1 MSEQAKQSEKNSY
14 TDDFNEVLREE
25 YLAILERRKALNE
38 IVGHHDRNK
47 KSDAGSVAG
56 NDPPWLFGVA
66 LSGGGIRSASFCL
79 GALQA
84 LDQYGLTPRMDY
96 LSTVSGG
103 GYIGAAMVADMTRQE
118 VEQAKRGEDKQLD
131 FPFASRDD
139 AHDVRDNPL
148 VGHIRDNSRFLAPRG
163 FRDITL
169 SIGILMR
176 GWMVNFLLLLT
187 LVLPLATFVIL
198 TNPTTDHLGHSIILD
213 VADWVFGDDWGQTG
227 WTASLRS
234 IVANP
239 FVLSH
244 SALAVFA
251 IWLVAWGLRRSY
263 SDSYA
268 VARKGEHLEQDSFW
282 ARDGRALLLITTLLF
297 LIEVQPKIILWLIE
311 VTSPTFGRRQTTL
324 ETLKALIAAAA
335 AIVTATAAFRGLLIS
350 WVQKA
355 LNSPKIGH
363 QIRGYLARAAF
374 LALGLA
380 LPLLIYGFF
389 LLITLWGIK
398 ISPVS
403 IWGINVSSI
412 SIWGIDIPWIF
423 GRASG
428 YAYGPVWLTANSHL
442 LFTTLVVCMALFLA
456 GRTFAVRYL
465 ADDLAPGRLSS
476 FFAAMMHDYSGSVVV
491 KVVLVLASSV
501 VFAMAARRSGSVWHW
516 DEVTVLLN
524 YLAITA
530 IVTIVAFNFT
540 ENANGLHRLYRDRLR
555 WAFRLGGS
563 EGDADIALKD
573 LGVKAPYLLINGT
586 LNVRCAR
593 QAADPPRESFIAAVI
608 RWVARKIAAAMRLR
622 AWRGPEIVL
631 PGRRSPAPAALSP
644 TAVDPS
650 KRGRNA
656 EFFLFSKHFVGS
668 ESTGYARSKAMAKE
682 EGQLDLAAAAAISG
696 AAISSSM
703 GRISLGLLGPTLAL
717 LNLRLGFWLPNPS
730 GPAFDDR
737 RARSAFPAT
746 EEDTS
751 QRSWEDILRLYLLAE
766 ATGQLRSDSSRVYIT
781 DGGHIDNIGLYQLLK
796 RRCKLIIVVDAE
808 ADAGMNF
815 GAFTD
820 VQRFARIDLGVRISL
835 DWRPVRDAAL
845 ARDVNRTKIIPAD
858 SLLHL
863 RHFAVGR
870 IMYEK
875 DPVEGILL
883 YVKASV
889 TGDEPDYVLDYERRY
904 PLFPNEPT
912 SDQFFSE
919 EQMEAYR
926 ALGFHA
932 MDRALREKQLP
943 ADAEVYDF
951 VQTDLVTAL
960 KTRLGKDVRDID
972 K

>member
-1 MSEQAKQSEKNSY
+1 MSNQRKKGKRNQHTK
-14 TDDFNEVLREE
+14 DFKTVLRIE
-25 YLAILERRKALNE
+25 YRSIIRRRKRLGVDVSN
-38 IVGHHDRNK
+38 
-47 KSDAGSVAG
+47 AGSGKPDSVPKR
-56 NDPPWLFGVA
+56 DPAWLFGVA

-84 LDQYGLTPRMDY
+84 LDQYKLTPRIDY

-103 GYIGAAMVADMTRQE
+103 GYIGSAMVADMTRQE
-118 VEQAKRGEDKQLD
+118 LEADIARQKLEPAESGEDGPLD
-131 FPFASRDD
+131 FPFASGEGVS
-139 AHDVRDNPL
+139 DVHDNPL

-163 FRDITL
+163 FRDISL

-187 LVLPLATFVIL
+187 LLLPLATFVIL
-198 TNPTTDHLGHSIILD
+198 TNPTTNHLSHSIVLD
-213 VADWVFGDDWGQTG
+213 VTNRLFGDDWGKEG
-227 WTASLRS
+227 WGASLRS
-234 IVANP
+234 VVANP
-239 FVLSH
+239 FVLSR
-244 SALAVFA
+244 SAMVVLA
-251 IWLVAWGLRRSY
+251 IWLISWGLRRSY

-268 VARKGEHLEQDSFW
+268 AARKGEHLEQDSNW
-282 ARDGRALLLITTLLF
+282 AKGGRTLLLITASLF

-311 VTSPTFGRRQTTL
+311 ITQPKFGNRQTTL
-324 ETLKALIAAAA
+324 ETLKALITAAA
-335 AIVTATAAFRGLLIS
+335 AIVTATAAFRGILIS

-363 QIRGYLARAAF
+363 QIRGYLARAVF

-389 LLITLWGIK
+389 LLITIWGIK
-398 ISPVS
+398 ISPIT
-403 IWGINVSSI
+403 IWGLDVS
-412 SIWGIDIPWIF
+412 WLF

-428 YAYGPVWLTANSHL
+428 YAYGPEWLTDNS
-442 LFTTLVVCMALFLA
+442 LFLCLALVVCMALFLTL
-456 GRTFAVRYL
+456 RTLLVSRFAEKGSS
-465 ADDLAPGRLSS
+465 GRLSN
-476 FFAAMMHDYSGSVVV
+476 FFAAMRHDYNGWVVV
-491 KVVLVLASSV
+491 KVLLFLASST
-501 VFAMAARRSGSVWHW
+501 VFAVAARMAKGVWHD
-516 DEVTVLLN
+516 DEVIVLLN
-524 YLAITA
+524 YLAISA
-530 IVTIVAFNFT
+530 IVIIVAFNFT

-563 EGDADIALKD
+563 EDQADIALAT
-573 LGVKAPYLLINGT
+573 LGAKAPYLLMNGT
-586 LNVRCAR
+586 LNVRRAR
-593 QAADPPRESFIAAVI
+593 DSQQTTGTSTS
-608 RWVARKIAAAMRLR
+608 L
-622 AWRGPEIVL
+622 
-631 PGRRSPAPAALSP
+631 PAP
-644 TAVDPS
+644 DPS

-668 ESTGYARSKAMAKE
+668 ESTGYATSKAMTTK

-703 GRISLGLLGPTLAL
+703 GRTNLGLLGPTLAL

-730 GPAFDDR
+730 ELEKP
-737 RARSAFPAT
+737 
-746 EEDTS
+746 S
-751 QRSWEDILRLYLLAE
+751 QRSWDDILRLYLLHE
-766 ATGQLRSDSSRVYIT
+766 AMGLLRSDSSRVYIT

-796 RRCKLIIVVDAE
+796 RKCKLIIVVDAE

-845 ARDVNRTKIIPAD
+845 ARDADRTKIIPTGSD
-858 SLLHL
+858 LHL
-863 RHFAVGR
+863 RHFAVGK
-870 IMYEK
+870 ILYEN

-932 MDRALREKQLP
+932 MRVALRERPQTAEIKTLDGMP
-943 ADAEVYDF
+943 AN
-951 VQTDLVTAL
+951 LVTLL
-960 KTRLGKDVRDID
+960 KMRLGNQGQEIN
-972 K
+972 

>member
-1 MSEQAKQSEKNSY
+1 MAE
-14 TDDFNEVLREE
+14 DFKAVLRSE
-25 YLAILERRKALNE
+25 YRSIIDRRKRLGVKVSN
-38 IVGHHDRNK
+38 
-47 KSDAGSVAG
+47 DASGGKPDSVPKR
-56 NDPPWLFGVA
+56 DPAWLFGLA

-84 LDQYGLTPRMDY
+84 LDQYKLTPRIDY

-103 GYIGAAMVADMTRQE
+103 GYIGSAMVADMTRQE
-118 VEQAKRGEDKQLD
+118 LAQAKKGEDKALD
-131 FPFASRDD
+131 FPFASGENVLDV
-139 AHDVRDNPL
+139 HDNKL

-163 FRDITL
+163 FGDITL
-169 SIGILMR
+169 SVGILMR

-187 LVLPLATFVIL
+187 LLLPLATFVIL
-198 TNPTTDHLGHSIILD
+198 TNPTTDHLRHSIVLD
-213 VADWVFGDDWGQTG
+213 VANWIFGDDWGETG
-227 WTASLRS
+227 WAASVRS
-234 IVANP
+234 MVADP
-239 FVLSH
+239 FVLSR
-244 SALAVFA
+244 SALVVFA
-251 IWLVAWGLRRSY
+251 VWLVAWGLRRSY

-268 VARKGEHLEQDSFW
+268 TARKGEHLEQDSLW
-282 ARDGRALLLITTLLF
+282 AKDGRTLLLVTAGLF

-311 VTSPTFGRRQTTL
+311 VTSPRFGHRQTTL
-324 ETLKALIAAAA
+324 ETLKALITAAAA
-335 AIVTATAAFRGLLIS
+335 VVTATAAFRGMLIS
-350 WVQKA
+350 WLQKA

-389 LLITLWGIK
+389 LLITVWGIK
-398 ISPVS
+398 ISP
-403 IWGINVSSI
+403 IRCLGFNVS
-412 SIWGIDIPWIF
+412 WLF
-423 GRASG
+423 GRATG
-428 YAYGPVWLTANSHL
+428 YAYGPAWLTANSHL
-442 LFTTLVVCMALFLA
+442 LFTLLVLGVALFLA

-476 FFAAMMHDYSGSVVV
+476 FFAAMVHDYSGSVVI
-491 KVVLVLASSV
+491 KVLLVLASSV
-501 VFAMAARRSGSVWHW
+501 VFAVAARMAKGVWHP
-516 DEVTVLLN
+516 DEFTVLLN

-530 IVTIVAFNFT
+530 IVIIVAFNFT

-563 EGDADIALKD
+563 EGQADIALKD
-573 LGVKAPYLLINGT
+573 IGVKAPYLLINGT
-586 LNVRCAR
+586 LNVRRAR
-593 QAADPPRESFIAAVI
+593 QAADPPRKSFIIGAI
-608 RWVARKIAAAMRLR
+608 RWLGARIAAAIRLR
-622 AWRGPEIVL
+622 AWWGGPDIIL
-631 PGRRSPAPAALSP
+631 SGRRQSPARPAAILE
-644 TAVDPS
+644 ANDPS

-668 ESTGYARSKAMAKE
+668 ESTGYAPSAAMAE
-682 EGQLDLAAAAAISG
+682 QEGQLDLAAAAAISG

-730 GPAFDDR
+730 GVALEEE
-737 RARSAFPAT
+737 RARPARSAT
-746 EEDTS
+746 EEDPPR
-751 QRSWEDILRLYLLAE
+751 RSWEDILRLYLLAE

-845 ARDVNRTKIIPAD
+845 ARDANRTKVIPPD
-858 SLLHL
+858 SPLHL
-863 RHFAVGR
+863 RHFAVGK
-870 IMYEK
+870 ILYEN

-932 MDRALREKQLP
+932 MRVALRER
-943 ADAEVYDF
+943 E
-951 VQTDLVTAL
+951 QTARIQGNDSMQASLVTLL
-960 KTRLGKDVRDID
+960 KMRLGNQGLQID
-972 K
+972 

>member
-1 MSEQAKQSEKNSY
+1 MA
-14 TDDFNEVLREE
+14 TDFKTVLRSE
-25 YLAILERRKALNE
+25 YRSIIHRRKRLGVKVSNDASGGKPDS
-38 IVGHHDRNK
+38 VPRHDP
-47 KSDAGSVAG
+47 A
-56 NDPPWLFGVA
+56 WLFGVA

-84 LDQYGLTPRMDY
+84 LDQYKLIPRIDY

-103 GYIGAAMVADMTRQE
+103 GYIGSAMVADMTRQE
-118 VEQAKRGEDKQLD
+118 LKQARRGNDDQLD
-131 FPFASRDD
+131 FPFASDD
-139 AHDVRDNPL
+139 DVHDNKL

-169 SIGILMR
+169 SVGILMR

-187 LVLPLATFVIL
+187 LVLPLATFIIL
-198 TNPTTDHLGHSIILD
+198 TNPTTDHLGHSIVLD
-213 VADWVFGDDWGQTG
+213 VANWLLGADWGMTG
-227 WTASLRS
+227 WGASLRS
-234 IVANP
+234 MIANP
-239 FVLSH
+239 FVLSR
-244 SALAVFA
+244 SALVVFA
-251 IWLVAWGLRRSY
+251 VWLVGWGLRRSY

-268 VARKGEHLEQDSFW
+268 IARKGEHLEQDSLW
-282 ARDGRALLLITTLLF
+282 AKDGRTLLLVTAGLF

-311 VTSPTFGRRQTTL
+311 VTSPKSGHRQTTL
-324 ETLKALIAAAA
+324 ETLKALITAAA

-398 ISPVS
+398 ISA
-403 IWGINVSSI
+403 ITFLGFNVS
-412 SIWGIDIPWIF
+412 WFF

-428 YAYGPVWLTANSHL
+428 YAYGPAWLTADSHL
-442 LFTTLVVCMALFLA
+442 LFTCLAVCTALFLL

-465 ADDLAPGRLSS
+465 ADDLAPGRLTA
-476 FFAAMMHDYSGSVVV
+476 FFAAMRHDYSGSVVV
-491 KVVLVLASSV
+491 KVVLVLASSGL
-501 VFAMAARRSGSVWHW
+501 FAVAARMSGGFWHA
-516 DEVTVLLN
+516 DEFTVLLN
-524 YLAITA
+524 YLAITV
-530 IVTIVAFNFT
+530 IVITVAFNFT

-563 EGDADIALKD
+563 EGMPDIALKG
-573 LGVKAPYLLINGT
+573 LGAKAPYLLINGT
-586 LNVRCAR
+586 LNVRHAR
-593 QAADPPRESFIAAVI
+593 QAAGPARKSFVASAV
-608 RWVARKIAAAMRLR
+608 RWAGKKIAAAIRLS
-622 AWRGPEIVL
+622 AWWGGPDITL
-631 PGRRSPAPAALSP
+631 PPRRQPPAKVAASLP
-644 TAVDPS
+644 LADPS

-668 ESTGYARSKAMAKE
+668 ESTGYVASAAMAKE

-730 GPAFDDR
+730 RVALESERAILGPV
-737 RARSAFPAT
+737 AT
-746 EEDTS
+746 EEERPR
-751 QRSWEDILRLYLLAE
+751 RSWEDILRLYLLAE

-796 RRCKLIIVVDAE
+796 RKCKLIIVVDAE

-820 VQRFARIDLGVRISL
+820 VQRFARIDLGARISL

-845 ARDVNRTKIIPAD
+845 ARDANRTKIIPAE
-858 SLLHL
+858 SELHL
-863 RHFAVGR
+863 RHFAVGK
-870 IMYEK
+870 ILYEN

-926 ALGFHA
+926 SLGFHA
-932 MDRALREKQLP
+932 MRVALRERQQT
-943 ADAEVYDF
+943 AS
-951 VQTDLVTAL
+951 VQGLDSMQASRVTLL
-960 KTRLGKDVRDID
+960 KMRLGNQGLEIN
-972 K
+972 

>member
-1 MSEQAKQSEKNSY
+1 MAASGEAMAK
-14 TDDFNEVLREE
+14 DFETVLQ
-25 YLAILERRKALNE
+25 LEHRSIIRRRKALGVN
-38 IVGHHDRNK
+38 VVPRDVTGSKPD
-47 KSDAGSVAG
+47 SVATG
-56 NDPPWLFGVA
+56 NPAWLFGVA

-84 LDQYGLTPRMDY
+84 LDQYKLTPRIDY

-103 GYIGAAMVADMTRQE
+103 GYIGSAMVADMTRQE
-118 VEQAKRGEDKQLD
+118 IEQAKTGKDEPLD
-131 FPFASRDD
+131 FPFASGDD
-139 AHDVRDNPL
+139 VHDNPL

-187 LVLPLATFVIL
+187 LILPLATFVIL
-198 TNPTTDHLGHSIILD
+198 TNPTTDHLGHSIVLD
-213 VADWVFGDDWGQTG
+213 VANWMFGDDWGGTG

-239 FVLSH
+239 FVLSR
-244 SALAVFA
+244 SALVVFA
-251 IWLVAWGLRRSY
+251 VWLVAWGLRRSY

-268 VARKGEHLEQDSFW
+268 AARKGEHLEQDSLW
-282 ARDGRALLLITTLLF
+282 AKDGRTLLLVTGGLF

-311 VTSPTFGRRQTTL
+311 VTSPKFGHRQTTL
-324 ETLKALIAAAA
+324 ETLKALITAAAA
-335 AIVTATAAFRGLLIS
+335 VVTATAAFRGMLIS

-398 ISPVS
+398 ISPITFHGFHVS
-403 IWGINVSSI
+403 
-412 SIWGIDIPWIF
+412 WIF
-423 GRASG
+423 GRATG
-428 YAYGPVWLTANSHL
+428 YAYGPDWLTANNHI
-442 LFTTLVVCMALFLA
+442 LFTVLALCMALFLA

-465 ADDLAPGRLSS
+465 VDDLEPGRLSS
-476 FFAAMMHDYSGSVVV
+476 FFAAMVHDYSGSMVAKILAVV
-491 KVVLVLASSV
+491 AGSV
-501 VFAMAARRSGSVWHW
+501 VFAVAARMIKDVWQA
-516 DEVTVLLN
+516 DEFTVLLN
-524 YLAITA
+524 YLAITV
-530 IVTIVAFNFT
+530 IVIMVAFNFT

-563 EGDADIALKD
+563 EDQADIALKD

-586 LNVRCAR
+586 LNVRRAR
-593 QAADPPRESFIAAVI
+593 QAADPPRKSFVAGAT
-608 RWVARKIAAAMRLR
+608 RWVGRKIAAAIRLR
-622 AWRGPEIVL
+622 AWWGGPDIVL
-631 PGRRSPAPAALSP
+631 AGRRPPAPATVSP

-668 ESTGYARSKAMAKE
+668 ESTGYATSAAMARE

-730 GPAFDDR
+730 GTAFEDER
-737 RARSAFPAT
+737 ERPVWRAT

-751 QRSWEDILRLYLLAE
+751 RRSWEDILRLYLLAE

-796 RRCKLIIVVDAE
+796 RKCKLIIVVDAE

-845 ARDVNRTKIIPAD
+845 MRDANRNTIIPPE
-858 SLLHL
+858 SELHL
-863 RHFAVGR
+863 RHFAVGK
-870 IMYEK
+870 ILYEN

-932 MDRALREKQLP
+932 MRVALRERP
-943 ADAEVYDF
+943 
-951 VQTDLVTAL
+951 QTAFIKSLDSMQAGLVTLL
-960 KTRLGKDVRDID
+960 KARLGNQGEEIK
-972 K
+972 

>member
-1 MSEQAKQSEKNSY
+1 MASGEAMAK
-14 TDDFNEVLREE
+14 DFETVLQ
-25 YLAILERRKALNE
+25 LEHRSIIRRRKALGVN
-38 IVGHHDRNK
+38 VVPR
-47 KSDAGSVAG
+47 DATGGKPDSVAKG
-56 NDPPWLFGVA
+56 NPAWLFGVA

-84 LDQYGLTPRMDY
+84 LDQYKLTSRIDY

-103 GYIGAAMVADMTRQE
+103 GYIGSAMVADMTRQE
-118 VEQAKRGEDKQLD
+118 LKQAREGKDAHLA
-131 FPFASRDD
+131 FPFASGSHV
-139 AHDVRDNPL
+139 HDVHDNKL

-187 LVLPLATFVIL
+187 LILPLATFVIL
-198 TNPTTDHLGHSIILD
+198 TNPTTDHLGHSIMLD
-213 VADWVFGDDWGQTG
+213 VANWRFGDDWGQTG

-234 IVANP
+234 MVANP
-239 FVLSH
+239 FVLSR
-244 SALAVFA
+244 SALVVFA
-251 IWLVAWGLRRSY
+251 VWLVAWGLRRSY

-268 VARKGEHLEQDSFW
+268 TARKGEHLEQDSLW
-282 ARDGRALLLITTLLF
+282 AKDGRTLLLVTAGLF

-311 VTSPTFGRRQTTL
+311 VTSPKFGHRQTTL
-324 ETLKALIAAAA
+324 ETLKALITGAA
-335 AIVTATAAFRGLLIS
+335 AIVTATAAFRGMLIS

-398 ISPVS
+398 ISPITFHGFDVS
-403 IWGINVSSI
+403 
-412 SIWGIDIPWIF
+412 WIF
-423 GRASG
+423 GRATG
-428 YAYGPVWLTANSHL
+428 YAYGPAWLTANNHI
-442 LFTTLVVCMALFLA
+442 LFTVLALCMAVFLA

-465 ADDLAPGRLSS
+465 VDDLEPGRLSS
-476 FFAAMMHDYSGSVVV
+476 FFAAMVHDYSGSVVA
-491 KVVLVLASSV
+491 KVLGVVAGSV
-501 VFAMAARRSGSVWHW
+501 VFAVAARMAKDVWQA
-516 DEVTVLLN
+516 DEFTVLLN
-524 YLAITA
+524 YLAITV
-530 IVTIVAFNFT
+530 IVIMVAFNFT

-563 EGDADIALKD
+563 EGQADIALKD
-573 LGVKAPYLLINGT
+573 LGVKAPYLLINST
-586 LNVRCAR
+586 LNVRRAR
-593 QAADPPRESFIAAVI
+593 QAADPPRKSFTASAI
-608 RWVARKIAAAMRLR
+608 RWLGAKIAAAIRLE
-622 AWRGPEIVL
+622 AWWGGPDIVL
-631 PGRRSPAPAALSP
+631 SGPHRSPAPAVVSLPLA
-644 TAVDPS
+644 DPS
-650 KRGRNA
+650 RRGRNA

-668 ESTGYARSKAMAKE
+668 ESTGYATSAAMARE
-682 EGQLDLAAAAAISG
+682 EGQLDLSAAVAISG

-730 GPAFDDR
+730 GVALQKE
-737 RARSAFPAT
+737 RAKPGWAVT
-746 EEDTS
+746 EEDS
-751 QRSWEDILRLYLLAE
+751 SRRSWEDILRLYLLAE

-796 RRCKLIIVVDAE
+796 RKCKLIIVVDAE

-845 ARDVNRTKIIPAD
+845 VRDADRNKIIPPE
-858 SLLHL
+858 SELHL
-863 RHFAVGR
+863 RHFAVGK
-870 IMYEK
+870 ILYEN

-932 MDRALREKQLP
+932 MDRTLRDKQLP
-943 ADAEVYDF
+943 NGAKIYDV
-951 VQTDLVTAL
+951 VQTDLVTVL
-960 KTRLGKDVRDID
+960 KKRLGKDVGDID

>member
-1 MSEQAKQSEKNSY
+1 VASREDVPRTASY
-14 TDDFNEVLREE
+14 TGKFERVLRSE
-25 YLAILERRKALNE
+25 YDAVLERRRALG
-38 IVGHHDRNK
+38 VGASSGFGRPD
-47 KSDAGSVAG
+47 SVARG
-56 NDPPWLFGVA
+56 DPAWLFGVA

-84 LDQYGLTPRMDY
+84 LDQYKLTPRIDY

-103 GYIGAAMVADMTRQE
+103 GYIGSAMVADMTRQE
-118 VEQAKRGEDKQLD
+118 LEQAREGEDRPLD
-131 FPFASRDD
+131 FPFASDD
-139 AHDVRDNPL
+139 DVRDNEL

-163 FRDITL
+163 PRDIVL
-169 SIGILMR
+169 SVGILMR

-187 LVLPLATFVIL
+187 LLLPLATFVIL
-198 TNPTTDHLGHSIILD
+198 TNPTTDHLGHSIVLD
-213 VADWVFGDDWGQTG
+213 VADWMFGDEWGRQG

-234 IVANP
+234 MVANP
-239 FVLSH
+239 FVLSRM
-244 SALAVFA
+244 ALVVLSL
-251 IWLVAWGLRRSY
+251 WLVAWGLRRSY

-268 VARKGEHLEQDSFW
+268 SARKGEHLEQDSGW
-282 ARDGRALLLITTLLF
+282 ATGGRTLLLFTAGVF
-297 LIEVQPKIILWLIE
+297 LIEVQPRIILWLIE
-311 VTSPTFGRRQTTL
+311 ATSPKFGHRQTTL
-324 ETLKALIAAAA
+324 ETLKTLIATAA
-335 AIVTATAAFRGLLIS
+335 AIVTATAAFRGVLIS
-350 WVQKA
+350 WLQKA

-380 LPLLIYGFF
+380 LPLLVYGFF
-389 LLITLWGIK
+389 LLITIWGIK
-398 ISPVS
+398 VS
-403 IWGINVSSI
+403 KTTFHGFDVS
-412 SIWGIDIPWIF
+412 WIF

-428 YAYGPVWLTANSHL
+428 YAYGPTWLTANNHFL
-442 LFTTLVVCMALFLA
+442 VTILVVCLALFLA
-456 GRTFAVRYL
+456 LRTFVVRYL
-465 ADDLAPGRLSS
+465 ADDLAPGRLSG
-476 FFAAMMHDYSGSVVV
+476 FFTAMLNDYRGSVVM
-491 KVVLVLASSV
+491 KVLLALAGSA
-501 VFAMAARRSGSVWHW
+501 VFAVAARMSGNVWHA
-516 DEVTVLLN
+516 DEFTVLLN

-530 IVTIVAFNFT
+530 IVITVAFNFT

-555 WAFRLGGS
+555 QAFLLGGS
-563 EGDADIALKD
+563 DGQADIALEN

-586 LNVRCAR
+586 LNVRRAKDDHPAPDPQKRGIFGRATRWAGAR
-593 QAADPPRESFIAAVI
+593 
-608 RWVARKIAAAMRLR
+608 IAAAIRLR
-622 AWRGPEIVL
+622 AWWGGPDMVL
-631 PGRRSPAPAALSP
+631 PAPRRSSARSAAPRPVSLPLA
-644 TAVDPS
+644 DPS

-656 EFFLFSKHFVGS
+656 EFCLFSKYFVGS
-668 ESTGYARSKAMAKE
+668 ESTGYAATTAMTKE

-730 GPAFDDR
+730 GLALVKRPL
-737 RARSAFPAT
+737 
-746 EEDTS
+746 
-751 QRSWEDILRLYLLAE
+751 QRGWEDILRLYLLQE
-766 ATGQLRSDSSRVYIT
+766 ALGLLRSDSSRVYIT

-796 RRCKLIIVVDAE
+796 RKCKLIIVIDAE

-820 VQRFARIDLGVRISL
+820 VQRFARIDLGARISL

-845 ARDVNRTKIIPAD
+845 ARDADRTKIIPPD
-858 SLLHL
+858 SELHL
-863 RHFAVGR
+863 RHFAVGK
-870 IMYEK
+870 ILYEN

-932 MDRALREKQLP
+932 TRVALRERP
-943 ADAEVYDF
+943 RTADQGLDGA
-951 VQTDLVTAL
+951 QADLVALL
-960 KTRLGKDVRDID
+960 KTRLGNQGQEIR
-972 K
+972 

>member
-1 MSEQAKQSEKNSY
+1 MA
-14 TDDFNEVLREE
+14 TDFKTVLRSE
-25 YLAILERRKALNE
+25 YRSIIQRRRRLGVEVSN
-38 IVGHHDRNK
+38 
-47 KSDAGSVAG
+47 DASGGKPDSVPKR
-56 NDPPWLFGVA
+56 DPAWLFGVA

-84 LDQYGLTPRMDY
+84 LDQYKLTPRIDY

-103 GYIGAAMVADMTRQE
+103 GYIGSAMVADMTRQE
-118 VEQAKRGEDKQLD
+118 LEQARTGKDGQLD
-131 FPFASRDD
+131 FPFASGDD
-139 AHDVRDNPL
+139 VHDNEL

-198 TNPTTDHLGHSIILD
+198 TNPTTGHLGHSIVLD
-213 VADWVFGDDWGQTG
+213 VADWLLGDDWGKTG
-227 WTASLRS
+227 WGASLRS
-234 IVANP
+234 MIANP
-239 FVLSH
+239 FVLSR
-244 SALAVFA
+244 SALVIFAV
-251 IWLVAWGLRRSY
+251 WLVGWGLRRSY

-268 VARKGEHLEQDSFW
+268 TARKGEHLEQDSLW
-282 ARDGRALLLITTLLF
+282 AKDGRTLLLVTASLF

-311 VTSPTFGRRQTTL
+311 VTSPKYGHRQTTL
-324 ETLKALIAAAA
+324 ETLKGLITAAA

-398 ISPVS
+398 LSPILVS
-403 IWGINVSSI
+403 
-412 SIWGIDIPWIF
+412 GIDISSLSIFGIDVPWIF
-423 GRASG
+423 GRATG
-428 YAYGPVWLTANSHL
+428 YAYGPTWLTANSHL
-442 LFTTLVVCMALFLA
+442 LFTVLVVCMALFLV

-465 ADDLAPGRLSS
+465 ADDLEPGRLTS

-491 KVVLVLASSV
+491 KVLLALTGSA
-501 VFAMAARRSGSVWHW
+501 VFAVAARKSGGVWHP
-516 DEVTVLLN
+516 DEFTVLLN

-530 IVTIVAFNFT
+530 IVITVAFNFT

-555 WAFRLGGS
+555 WAFQLGGS
-563 EGDADIALKD
+563 EGMADIGLKD

-586 LNVRCAR
+586 LNVRHAR
-593 QAADPPRESFIAAVI
+593 QVADPPRKSFTASAI
-608 RWVARKIAAAMRLR
+608 RWLGTKIAAAIRLR
-622 AWRGPEIVL
+622 AWWGGPDIVQ
-631 PGRRSPAPAALSP
+631 PDRRPPPPAAKSP
-644 TAVDPS
+644 TGVDPS

-668 ESTGYARSKAMAKE
+668 ESTGYARSKAMVKE

-730 GPAFDDR
+730 GKAFEDR
-737 RARSAFPAT
+737 RARPALSAA
-746 EEDTS
+746 EEDTPR
-751 QRSWEDILRLYLLAE
+751 RSWEDILRLYLLAE

-835 DWRPVRDAAL
+835 EWRPVRDAAL
-845 ARDVNRTKIIPAD
+845 ARDANRTKIVPPD
-858 SLLHL
+858 SELHL
-863 RHFAVGR
+863 RHFAVGK
-870 IMYEK
+870 ILYEN
-875 DPVEGILL
+875 DPVEGILV

-932 MDRALREKQLP
+932 MRVALRERQ
-943 ADAEVYDF
+943 
-951 VQTDLVTAL
+951 QTASTQGLDSMQASLVTLL
-960 KTRLGKDVRDID
+960 KMRLGNQGQEIS
-972 K
+972 

>member
-1 MSEQAKQSEKNSY
+1 MANQPKKRRRNPY
-14 TDDFNEVLREE
+14 TKDFETVLRTE
-25 YLAILERRKALNE
+25 YRSIIRRRRRLGVNVSSASNGKP
-38 IVGHHDRNK
+38 D
-47 KSDAGSVAG
+47 SVPKR
-56 NDPPWLFGVA
+56 DPAWLFGVA

-84 LDQYGLTPRMDY
+84 LDQYKLTSRIDY

-103 GYIGAAMVADMTRQE
+103 GYIGSAMVADMTRQE
-118 VEQAKRGEDKQLD
+118 LEADIARQNLEPEKSCEDKPLD
-131 FPFASRDD
+131 FPFASGERASDV
-139 AHDVRDNPL
+139 HDNQL
-148 VGHIRDNSRFLAPRG
+148 VGHIRDNSRFLAPGG

-169 SIGILMR
+169 SVGILMR

-187 LVLPLATFVIL
+187 LLLPLATFVIL
-198 TNPTTDHLGHSIILD
+198 TNPTTDHLGHSIMLD
-213 VADWVFGDDWGQTG
+213 VANWMFGDDWGETG
-227 WTASLRS
+227 WAAIVRS
-234 IVANP
+234 TVANP
-239 FVLSH
+239 FVLSR
-244 SALAVFA
+244 SALVIFA
-251 IWLVAWGLRRSY
+251 AWLVAWGLRRSY

-268 VARKGEHLEQDSFW
+268 ITRKGEHLEQDSLW
-282 ARDGRALLLITTLLF
+282 AKHGRTLLLVTAGLF

-311 VTSPTFGRRQTTL
+311 VTSPRFGHRQTTL
-324 ETLKALIAAAA
+324 ETLKALITAAA
-335 AIVTATAAFRGLLIS
+335 AIVTATAAFRGMLIS

-380 LPLLIYGFF
+380 FPLLIYGFF
-389 LLITLWGIK
+389 LLITVWGIK
-398 ISPVS
+398 ISPIT
-403 IWGINVSSI
+403 IWGFDVS
-412 SIWGIDIPWIF
+412 WLF

-428 YAYGPVWLTANSHL
+428 YAYGPKWLTDNS
-442 LFTTLVVCMALFLA
+442 LFLCLGLVLCMALFLTVRTLLVRRFA
-456 GRTFAVRYL
+456 KKGRS
-465 ADDLAPGRLSS
+465 GRLSS
-476 FFAAMMHDYSGSVVV
+476 FFAAIRHDYNGWVLI
-491 KVVLVLASSV
+491 KVLLFLASSA
-501 VFAMAARRSGSVWHW
+501 VFAVAARMAKGAWQD

-524 YLAITA
+524 YLAINA
-530 IVTIVAFNFT
+530 IVIIVAFNFT

-563 EGDADIALKD
+563 EDQPDIALTA
-573 LGVKAPYLLINGT
+573 LGAKAPYLLINGT
-586 LNVRCAR
+586 LNVRRAR
-593 QAADPPRESFIAAVI
+593 NSQQSTGSSTD
-608 RWVARKIAAAMRLR
+608 L
-622 AWRGPEIVL
+622 
-631 PGRRSPAPAALSP
+631 PAP
-644 TAVDPS
+644 DPS

-656 EFFLFSKHFVGS
+656 EFFLFSKHFIGS
-668 ESTGYARSKAMAKE
+668 ESTGYATSKAMTKE

-703 GRISLGLLGPTLAL
+703 GRTNLGLLGPTLAL
-717 LNLRLGFWLPNPS
+717 LNLRLGFWLPNPGELKKPS
-730 GPAFDDR
+730 R
-737 RARSAFPAT
+737 
-746 EEDTS
+746 
-751 QRSWEDILRLYLLAE
+751 RSWDDILRLYLLHE
-766 ATGQLRSDSSRVYIT
+766 AMGLLRSDSSRVYIT

-845 ARDVNRTKIIPAD
+845 ARDADRAKIIPPD
-858 SLLHL
+858 SPLHL
-863 RHFAVGR
+863 RHFAVGK
-870 IMYEK
+870 ILYEN

-889 TGDEPDYVLDYERRY
+889 TGDEADYVLDYERRY

-932 MDRALREKQLP
+932 MRVALRER
-943 ADAEVYDF
+943 E
-951 VQTDLVTAL
+951 QTARIQGDDSMQASLVTLL
-960 KTRLGKDVRDID
+960 KMRLGNQGQQIS
-972 K
+972 